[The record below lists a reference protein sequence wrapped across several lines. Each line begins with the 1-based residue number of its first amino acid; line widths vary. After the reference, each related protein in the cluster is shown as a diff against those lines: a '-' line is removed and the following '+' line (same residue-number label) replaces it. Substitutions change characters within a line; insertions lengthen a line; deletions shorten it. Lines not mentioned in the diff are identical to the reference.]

1 MMSRRDPAQPSPE
14 TILMPRSL
22 LPMIVMLC
30 LAATGCGDWW
40 LRITEVSGTIRIDG
54 KPARGVQV
62 VFQPVDASRPRA
74 LAQTDKDGVFRLGRQ
89 GPGNR
94 QGAASGKYR
103 VQLLTDTDSPDAVII
118 PAEYNTRSTLEFEV
132 VPGKANVFDVD
143 IKLKR

>member
-1 MMSRRDPAQPSPE
+1 MVRGTSPWSRRRLTPV
-14 TILMPRSL
+14 ILL
-22 LPMIVMLC
+22 AC

-54 KPARGVQV
+54 KPAKGVQV
-62 VFQPVDASRPRA
+62 VFQPLDASRPRA

-103 VQLLTDTDSPDAVII
+103 VQLLTDTDSPNAVVI
-118 PAEYNTRSTLEFEV
+118 PPDYNVKSTLECDV
-132 VPGKANVFDVD
+132 IPGKANVFDVD
-143 IKLKR
+143 VKTKK